1 MEDVGVVGWAQTRYG
16 RALVDETPQ
25 SLIYSA
31 VTGALDSSGLSIG
44 DIDVVIDAG
53 SDFLDGRGISS
64 CVTVDA
70 MGAQFKEE
78 SKVAGDGLLAAIY
91 AYMRIASGLFSSAV
105 VVAYGKSSES
115 SIRKQTR
122 TMAEPFYLR
131 SLGLDALSAG
141 ALQARSFMRHYG
153 IGPDSCAAVAVKNRL
168 AGVKNPHAQLR
179 EEVTLEQVEQSTE
192 IMSPIRKLE
201 ACPITDGACAVI
213 MVEGRIAR
221 AINARTAWVTG
232 IGHSADAY
240 SPGVRDLHRAASAK
254 RAALSAYNMAGVNDP
269 LSEFD
274 LLEVSEF
281 YAYQELMLYEAL
293 GLCGEGESADIL
305 KAGVTGTGGRTPVN
319 PSGGVLCANP
329 LLATGLVRLA
339 EASAQVSGRA
349 GDLQV
354 EGAKKALAHAGGGLA
369 MQTAAC
375 IVVER

>member
-44 DIDVVIDAG
+44 DIDAVIDAG

-141 ALQARSFMRHYG
+141 ALQARSFMRQYG
-153 IGPDSCAAVAVKNRL
+153 IGPDACAAVAVKNRL

-179 EEVTLEQVEQSTE
+179 KEVTLEQVERSPE

-201 ACPITDGACAVI
+201 ACPITDGACAVV
-213 MVEGRIAR
+213 MAEGGIAR
-221 AINARTAWVTG
+221 SISARTAWVTG
-232 IGHSADAY
+232 IGHSAD
-240 SPGVRDLHRAASAK
+240 
-254 RAALSAYNMAGVNDP
+254 
-269 LSEFD
+269 
-274 LLEVSEF
+274 
-281 YAYQELMLYEAL
+281 
-293 GLCGEGESADIL
+293 
-305 KAGVTGTGGRTPVN
+305 
-319 PSGGVLCANP
+319 
-329 LLATGLVRLA
+329 
-339 EASAQVSGRA
+339 
-349 GDLQV
+349 
-354 EGAKKALAHAGGGLA
+354 
-369 MQTAAC
+369 
-375 IVVER
+375 